1 MIVLLLSTH
10 TYQHYYSAQIWVG
23 NCPLS
28 ALCRVALTP
37 LLMSYVQNTS
47 LLSRYKLLKRSA
59 PVLHPPK
66 NVSLEVISK
75 EITERN
81 KKSRIARPRKSV
93 PLGTNPTSEEKAE
106 YVKKVL
112 EHPEDIESCSSRKV
126 FSRCPEDLSDEK
138 VLEIFKRNAQS
149 PWGWLENKDKFY
161 FYKVDLPPDCVEQG
175 NVLPLL
181 PG

>member
-1 MIVLLLSTH
+1 MGI
-10 TYQHYYSAQIWVG
+10 ICPPPVG
-23 NCPLS
+23 IGLTDLPNIGGGAVVPLAPPVPAS
-28 ALCRVALTP
+28 LYKIP
-37 LLMSYVQNTS
+37 

-126 FSRCPEDLSDEK
+126 FSRPPGDLSEEK
-138 VLEIFKRNAQS
+138 VLEIFKRSAQS

-175 NVLPLL
+175 NVLPLI

>member
-1 MIVLLLSTH
+1 M
-10 TYQHYYSAQIWVG
+10 A
-23 NCPLS
+23 
-28 ALCRVALTP
+28 
-37 LLMSYVQNTS
+37 YVQNTS

-93 PLGTNPTSEEKAE
+93 PLGTNPTNEEKAE
-106 YVKKVL
+106 YVRKVL

-126 FSRCPEDLSDEK
+126 FSRPPGDLSEEK
-138 VLEIFKRNAQS
+138 VLEIFKRSAQS

-175 NVLPLL
+175 NVLPLI